1 MSRYNYHGDMRSSI
15 KYYQDELKEL
25 SRKCVSSPVKIFREE
40 AKEMK
45 IDCQARVPLKT
56 GRLQSSIY
64 VIVDTK
70 PGNCKIRAG
79 AKAIN
84 PNDGYNYAPIQH
96 ENENYDHSGGGAN
109 LSIADQL
116 AGKGGG
122 DDDRDPFYISEPFD
136 FTVEVIRQRLEK
148 ELKL

>member
-15 KYYQDELKEL
+15 RYYQEELKEL
-25 SRKCVSSPVKIFREE
+25 SRKCVSSPVRIFREE

-45 IDCQARVPLKT
+45 IECQARVPLDT

-79 AKAIN
+79 AKAVN
-84 PNDGYNYAPIQH
+84 PHDGYNYAPVQH
-96 ENENYDHSGGGAN
+96 ENEDYSHE
-109 LSIADQL
+109 
-116 AGKGGG
+116 
-122 DDDRDPFYISEPFD
+122 DDERGPYYISEPFD

>member
-45 IDCQARVPLKT
+45 IECQARVPLKT

-79 AKAIN
+79 AKAVN

-96 ENENYDHSGGGAN
+96 ENEDYNHP
-109 LSIADQL
+109 I
-116 AGKGGG
+116 KGEAH
-122 DDDRDPFYISEPFD
+122 FISEPLRKAVDAFI
-136 FTVEVIRQRLEK
+136 IRVRERMRQAW
-148 ELKL
+148 

>member
-45 IDCQARVPLKT
+45 IECQARVPLKT

-70 PGNCKIRAG
+70 PGNCKIRRRR
-79 AKAIN
+79 KFK
-84 PNDGYNYAPIQH
+84 YC
-96 ENENYDHSGGGAN
+96 
-109 LSIADQL
+109 
-116 AGKGGG
+116 
-122 DDDRDPFYISEPFD
+122 
-136 FTVEVIRQRLEK
+136 
-148 ELKL
+148 